1 MTHLRLALALI
12 ATAAAALPLSAQ
24 QNRRSPHET
33 ISTVIGDRPTGY
45 RVTVVYGRPYTKD
58 PGTGATR
65 KIWGGL
71 VPSETGTSKLAISTD
86 VGGWGVPVD
95 ETNDLARVDLKRDAL
110 EKQVDQLTMAIEKDP
125 AGGGVLRLLWENTQ
139 FSVPFK
145 ATAPHID
152 FPAAS
157 PTATYKQRVGLT
169 DVEVVYSR

>member
-12 ATAAAALPLSAQ
+12 ATAAAAIPLSTQ
-24 QNRRSPHET
+24 QPRKTPQEHIRS
-33 ISTVIGDRPTGY
+33 VIGDRPTGY

-71 VPSETGTSKLAISTD
+71 VPWGEAYRLGADEASILINEKAIVMQGTTIPAGAHTLYMVPSETGPSKLAISTD

-110 EKQVDQLTMAIEKDP
+110 EKQVDQLTMAIRSE
-125 AGGGVLRLLWENTQ
+125 EHT
-139 FSVPFK
+139 S
-145 ATAPHID
+145 
-152 FPAAS
+152 
-157 PTATYKQRVGLT
+157 
-169 DVEVVYSR
+169 

>member
-1 MTHLRLALALI
+1 MVYDICRPAYFINLYGNSLFTTCYLWPYEGKSYTI
-12 ATAAAALPLSAQ
+12 YTFF
-24 QNRRSPHET
+24 T

-71 VPSETGTSKLAISTD
+71 VPWGEAYRLGADEASILINEKAIVMQGTTIPAGAHTLYMVPSETGTSKLAISTD

-110 EKQVDQLTMAIEKDP
+110 EKQVDQLTMAI
-125 AGGGVLRLLWENTQ
+125 V
-139 FSVPFK
+139 S
-145 ATAPHID
+145 
-152 FPAAS
+152 
-157 PTATYKQRVGLT
+157 
-169 DVEVVYSR
+169 